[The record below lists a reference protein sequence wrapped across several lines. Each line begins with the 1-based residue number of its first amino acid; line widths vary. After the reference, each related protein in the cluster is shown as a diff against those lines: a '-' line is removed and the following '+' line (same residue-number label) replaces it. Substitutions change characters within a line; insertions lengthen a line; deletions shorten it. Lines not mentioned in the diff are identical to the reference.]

1 MREVALQTSRA
12 ELPSFYKGEEFLLG
26 VGNAVGTVKCSHRFS
41 IRKKNLTAKF
51 IPSLFQYIFKSC
63 NK

>member
-1 MREVALQTSRA
+1 MREVALQTSGT
-12 ELPSFYKGEEFLLG
+12 ELPGFYKGEEFLLG
-26 VGNAVGTVKCSHRFS
+26 VGNAVGTVKCFHRFS
-41 IRKKNLTAKF
+41 IRKKNLTAKV